1 MNKREF
7 LKTLGSAAAFMY
19 LNPLKAIGTGYKAS
33 SDKNVLM
40 LGGRNYLGPSIV
52 NKFLEH
58 GYNVTLLNRGITNPH
73 FFNELPVIICDRE
86 LENKE
91 GIKAVSSEIK
101 NQHWD
106 IVVDTWQ
113 KSPKAV
119 SDFVEEFKD
128 NIGHYHYISTM
139 SVYDKWDD
147 KHIIESA
154 PLNPLPASPK
164 NISDEYRY
172 AIRKTFSEV
181 AITENLDTY
190 TIYRSHGMK
199 SYRATRPT
207 DPNAEAYWP
216 IRFMRGGEI
225 LVPDVESHHL
235 QVTDVQSLCNFIIN
249 CSENRTYGAFNVAYD
264 PTPFKDYVSSL
275 ILATQMPKK
284 LHWITGEFL
293 IENGLPPYEVVP
305 LWKPSPKGSYYFNV
319 QKARNAGLVNR
330 PMAEMITDQLNGYK
344 SRYPSDPIKFGE
356 EMNGQM
362 IKYISK
368 AKEEEVIRKWIEFK
382 N

>member
-7 LKTLGSAAAFMY
+7 LKTLGAATALMY
-19 LNPLKAIGTGYKAS
+19 LKPLDVIDGEHKSNT
-33 SDKNVLM
+33 DKNVLM

-58 GYNVTLLNRGITNPH
+58 GYKVTLLNRGITNPH
-73 FFNELPVIICDRE
+73 LFTELPIIICDRE
-86 LENKE
+86 TENRK
-91 GIKAVSSEIK
+91 GIKAVSSQIRD
-101 NQHWD
+101 QHWD
-106 IVVDTWQ
+106 IVIDTWQ

-119 SDFVEEFKD
+119 SDFVDEFKD

-147 KHIIESA
+147 KHIVENA
-154 PLNPLPASPK
+154 PLNPLPGTPK

-181 AITENLDTY
+181 AIAEKMDNY
-190 TIYRSHGMK
+190 TFYRSHGMK

-225 LVPDVESHHL
+225 LVPDVEGHHM
-235 QVTDVQSLCNFIIN
+235 QVTDVQSLCNFIIT
-249 CSENRTYGAFNVAYD
+249 CSQNKTYGAFNVAYD

-275 ILATQMPKK
+275 ILATQTPEKI
-284 LHWITGEFL
+284 HWIPGEFL
-293 IENGLPPYEVVP
+293 IENGLPPYKVIP
-305 LWKPSPKGSYYFNV
+305 LWKPTPEGSYYFNV
-319 QKARNAGLVNR
+319 QKARTAGLVNR
-330 PMAEMITDQLNGYK
+330 PMAEMITDQLNGYR
-344 SRYPSDPIKFGE
+344 SRYPNDSITFGE

-368 AKEEEVIRKWIEFK
+368 AKEEEVIRKWLSTK
-382 N
+382 R